1 MGNPTIIFIYV
12 GTNRGHM
19 GFLRKKKVKKYQ
31 YYYYVEKERRNG
43 KPVDSVHIYLGTA
56 DEIMNKIK
64 ARSESKSTITLKTFE
79 FGKIATLLA
88 IDEDLGF
95 RQTVNDVVSKRNQ
108 NALTPGDWTFISIY
122 GRWCGPLSK
131 SATAAHFSESFLGFG
146 SKFPSKLNAQ
156 NLISHMD
163 YLDKET
169 IDKIEMKLVKKL
181 KGKGLIP
188 DMVVWDTT
196 NHYTFIEK
204 GDNIPQKGKSKQGRH
219 HKNLIGLGLG
229 VSNDNIPIFH
239 TTVPGNSSDVPLFNE
254 AIDDIISR
262 LKSLDIAPEGLV
274 LVFDKGNNSDKNIR
288 NLSGKIKVLG
298 SLKKNQAKHLLD
310 VPISDYEYLYTTQ
323 KDVEISGYTTMLEI
337 YGKEYVVVISFNPDT
352 KKKQQRTYQ
361 RSKDKILK
369 ELGTIH
375 KSMKRTG
382 RGRPMTYKGAIKK
395 AVKAVYPQYESIFKY
410 DVVENDGV
418 RVFKYWIDDK
428 AEARF
433 IENCGKLIVF
443 TDQDEWPAEKIV
455 KTYNRKVFIENDFHW
470 LKDKLLIP
478 LTPVWHRKDEHIR
491 AHVFMCVM
499 GLLFVRYLSYKLRI
513 LKITDERIL
522 KELSNIRVGLV
533 ATNDLKKPMIVVEDM
548 TPVQARIFS
557 LLDLGRYLKI

>member
-1 MGNPTIIFIYV
+1 MTVIFIYV
-12 GTNRGHM
+12 GTNKGNM

-31 YYYYVEKERRNG
+31 YYYYVEKERCNG

-56 DEIMNKIK
+56 DEILKKIN

-95 RQTVNDVVSKRNQ
+95 RQTVNDAVSKRNQ
-108 NALTPGDWTFISIY
+108 NALTPGDWTFISIF

-131 SATAAHFSESFLGFG
+131 SATAVHFSESFLGFG

-181 KGKGLIP
+181 KEKGLVP
-188 DMVVWDTT
+188 NMVVWDTT

-219 HKNLIGLGLG
+219 NKNLIGLGLG

-254 AIDDIISR
+254 AINDIISR

-274 LVFDKGNNSDKNIR
+274 LVFDKGNNSDENIR
-288 NLSGKIKVLG
+288 NLSGRIKVLG
-298 SLKKNQAKHLLD
+298 SLKKNQAKHLLE
-310 VPISDYEYLYTTQ
+310 VPLSDYEYLYTTE
-323 KDVEISGYTTMLEI
+323 KDVEISGYTTTLEI
-337 YGKEYVVVISFNPDT
+337 YGKEFSVVISFNPDT
-352 KKKQQRTYQ
+352 KKKQLRTYQ
-361 RSKDKILK
+361 RSKNKILK
-369 ELGTIH
+369 ELEAVH

-395 AVKAVYPQYESIFKY
+395 AAKAVYPQYESIFKY

-428 AEARF
+428 IEAQF

-443 TDQDEWPAEKIV
+443 TDQDGWPAEKIV

-478 LTPVWHRKDEHIR
+478 LTPVWHRNDEHIR
-491 AHVFMCVM
+491 AHVFICVM

-513 LKITDERIL
+513 LKLTDERIL

-533 ATNDLKKPMIVVEDM
+533 AKDDLKEPTIVVEDM

-557 LLDLGRYLKI
+557 LLDLGRYLKL

>member
-1 MGNPTIIFIYV
+1 MTVIFIYV
-12 GTNRGHM
+12 GTNKGNM

-31 YYYYVEKERRNG
+31 YYYYVEKERCNG

-56 DEIMNKIK
+56 DEILKKIN

-95 RQTVNDVVSKRNQ
+95 RQTVNDAVSKRNQ
-108 NALTPGDWTFISIY
+108 NALTPGDWTFISIF

-131 SATAAHFSESFLGFG
+131 SATAVHFSESFLGFG

-181 KGKGLIP
+181 KEKGLVP
-188 DMVVWDTT
+188 NMVVWDTT

-219 HKNLIGLGLG
+219 NKNLIGLGLG

-254 AIDDIISR
+254 AINDIISR

-274 LVFDKGNNSDKNIR
+274 LVFDKGNNSDENIR
-288 NLSGKIKVLG
+288 NLSGRIKVLG
-298 SLKKNQAKHLLD
+298 SLKKNQAKHLLE
-310 VPISDYEYLYTTQ
+310 VPLSDYEYLYTTE
-323 KDVEISGYTTMLEI
+323 KDVEITGYTTTLEI
-337 YGKEYVVVISFNPDT
+337 YGKEFTVVISSNPDT
-352 KKKQQRTYQ
+352 KKKQLRTYQ
-361 RSKDKILK
+361 RSKNKILK
-369 ELGTIH
+369 ELEAVH

-395 AVKAVYPQYESIFKY
+395 AAKAVYPQYESIFKY

-418 RVFKYWIDDK
+418 RGFKYWIDDK
-428 AEARF
+428 TEAQF

-443 TDQDEWPAEKIV
+443 TDQDGWPADKIV

-478 LTPVWHRKDEHIR
+478 LTPVWHRNDEHIR
-491 AHVFMCVM
+491 AHVFICVM

-513 LKITDERIL
+513 LKLTDERIL

-533 ATNDLKKPMIVVEDM
+533 AKDDLKEPMIVVEDM

-557 LLDLGRYLKI
+557 LLDLGRYLKL